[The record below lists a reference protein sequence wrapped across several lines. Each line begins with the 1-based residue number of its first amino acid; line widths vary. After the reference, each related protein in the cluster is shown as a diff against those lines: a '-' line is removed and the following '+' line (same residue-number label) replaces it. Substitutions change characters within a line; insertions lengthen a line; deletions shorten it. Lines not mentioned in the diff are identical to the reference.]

1 MRKLII
7 IIITVLAAGCAKRQ
21 FMDQDEARLQT
32 MDYVMQA
39 GILEQQGFNRQAIE
53 VYKKALKLD
62 KESSFLHLM
71 IAQNYYDL
79 GNDTLAIYYARK
91 AVKLEPDNSDNRLVL
106 GNAYMTAKEFE
117 LSLEQYKAAV
127 KLKPDNPDIAI
138 TTAELYEALDRRD
151 SAIIVMENI
160 ARQTGNPDIMMQLGA
175 MLMRDKQ
182 NEPAKEIYRQ
192 VIGLDSANV
201 RAWVSLAAVYELSQ
215 QPDSALYF
223 YNIAAQVEP
232 DNLSIQKHIFNLLL
246 SINQYEWA
254 ARQAMVILERE
265 PGNVNLRLQVARLFY
280 HQQDFQN
287 AEKQFRAYLESDSSN
302 TEALYTV
309 ARINFQNKQYPTAL
323 QYFKKTIQ
331 FLPKMPEGWVSLGN
345 CFLASGQPDSA
356 AVSFQKAWGLGISQT
371 VDYLM
376 GAGYSLLEKYQEA
389 LPYYQKMYQKNKK
402 DTTLLFN
409 LAAAYE
415 RSENFDDAVVI
426 FKELLEMNP
435 KSHIALNYLGYM
447 YAERGQNLEEAGSM
461 IDRALEA
468 EPDNAFY
475 IDSKGWVFYKLGR
488 FEEARESLEK
498 AVNILPNDPTLRDH
512 LGDVYQ
518 SLDLKQEAVEQW
530 QKALEIDPGKEK
542 IREKIDAAK

>member
-1 MRKLII
+1 MRKLTII
-7 IIITVLAAGCAKRQ
+7 IMAFLAAGCVKRQ
-21 FMDQDEARLQT
+21 FIGEDEARLQT

-39 GILEQQGFNRQAIE
+39 GILEQQGLNRQAIA
-53 VYKKALKLD
+53 VYKSALKVK
-62 KESSFLHLM
+62 KESALLHLL

-79 GNDTLAIYYARK
+79 ENDTLAIYYARK
-91 AVKLEPDNSDNRLVL
+91 AVKLEPDNPDNRLVL
-106 GNAYMTAKEFE
+106 GNAYMMAKELE
-117 LSLEQYKAAV
+117 LSLEQYKVAV
-127 KLKPDNPDIAI
+127 KLKPDNPDISI
-138 TTAELYEALDRRD
+138 TTAGLYEALGRRD
-151 SAIIVMENI
+151 SAIIVMDNI
-160 ARQTGNPDIMMQLGA
+160 ARQTGDPNIMMQLGS

-182 NEPAKEIYRQ
+182 NEPAKAVYQQ
-192 VIGLDSANV
+192 VIRQDSSNV

-223 YNIAAQVEP
+223 YNIAAQAEP

-246 SINQYEWA
+246 SIKQYEWA

-280 HQQDFQN
+280 HQQDYRN
-287 AEKQFRAYLESDSSN
+287 AEEQFRTYLESDSNN

-323 QYFKKTIQ
+323 QYFKKTMRL
-331 FLPKMPEGWVSLGN
+331 LPKMPEGWISLGN
-345 CFLASGQPDSA
+345 CFLASEQPDSA
-356 AVSFQKAWGLGISQT
+356 VISFQNARGLGINQT
-371 VDYLM
+371 MDYLM
-376 GAGYSLLEKYQEA
+376 GAGYSLLEKYHEA
-389 LPYYQKMYQKNKK
+389 LPHYQKLYQKNKK

-415 RSENFDDAVVI
+415 RTGDFDNAETK
-426 FKELLEMNP
+426 FKELLQLTP

-461 IDRALEA
+461 IARALEA

-475 IDSKGWVFYKLGR
+475 IDSRGWVFYKLGR

-498 AVNILPNDPTLRDH
+498 AVGLLPNDPTLRDH
-512 LGDVYQ
+512 LGDVYI
-518 SLDLKQEAVEQW
+518 SLNLKQQAVEQW
-530 QKALEIDPGKEK
+530 QKALEIDPGKK
-542 IREKIDAAK
+542 QIQEKIDATK